1 MVQRPGQAL
10 RRPAWLHCIHA
21 ALLIFGLTWLL
32 QTSTWA
38 QGTSSG
44 PPASDEPQLLEAVN
58 QAQQQ
63 HGELSAEHFNALEAL
78 QDFYYF
84 HQHVQRWAQTQQKLL
99 DLRIRAYGPD
109 HLFVARAWMNLGAAH
124 MSNRDPVAAL
134 PALQRGLA
142 IREQRLGPEHV
153 DVAFALTNLG
163 GALRQLGRL
172 DEARRVLERAL
183 TMREKLLGPQHL
195 FVSWTL
201 SFLGQVYLD
210 AGDAA
215 AALRLFQR
223 ELAVRQAQPE
233 ATRHGSLDRLIAESL
248 SNVASAQ
255 RALGDIDAAQQTLA
269 QDLRLAER
277 NDGDAG
283 PTLRHALNDSG
294 LLALHRGEYA
304 KARLML
310 QRSLDMARQL
320 YGPVH
325 RNVAHQL
332 SSLGL
337 LHHRV
342 GDAAQAQA
350 LQAQALA
357 IEEASLGP
365 SHPLVALR
373 QQRLAAALADLGRFA
388 EAQSLLVRA
397 CETLAGSRPL
407 AHPEQAECA
416 LGTARVARLA
426 GAAPVA
432 QDQWARAAKVL
443 DALPGN
449 EPVLRAA
456 LALEHAQQALAAGQ
470 AEAARTQATR
480 ALPLALQGRSPD
492 QEALALELLAAASE
506 RLGQPGAALFWRQ
519 QSVNHIQSLRPGASQ
534 APADFQRQFLASRR
548 ASYVTLAERLA
559 AVGRVA
565 EAQTVVAM
573 LKEDEL
579 HEYLQ
584 LEQPAD
590 PRSTRLIST
599 QVADRAAEADLQRLR
614 LRLTEQGRRQ
624 LAAHIRQ
631 RLGEPQSST
640 GERHDAESSWAD
652 AQADWQAWV
661 QRLAVA
667 LPSPAPAG
675 ATAQPDPALRQTL
688 ATLSRPGAAAALLHY
703 VVTDEGLLI
712 LLSTA
717 QRQHVLRVSLAPG
730 QLNHDVAALRRAIQ
744 QREPVLAQAQA
755 LHRLLLA
762 PVTPWLR
769 RAGVRT
775 LLLSLD
781 GSLRY
786 LPFGAL
792 HDGRRYVAQ
801 DHALVLFNP
810 AAAAQVA
817 RAPSPKWSLTALG
830 ATRGEGE
837 LQPLPAVA
845 LELQRLRSGPLAAA
859 VYQDE
864 RFTRGRLLAALEG
877 ADPVLHVASH
887 FSFRPGALA
896 ESTLLL
902 GDGSRMTMKELRSS
916 GLSLAGIELLTLS
929 ACDTALGG
937 GLDHNGAEVESF
949 AAITQRQGAQ
959 AVLATLWPVADG
971 STAEFMALLY
981 GSSSLRQRLPKAE
994 ALQRAQQAF
1003 IERRVRVPGSDAGE
1017 DPAHPFYW
1025 AAYVLM
1031 GNPR

>member
-1 MVQRPGQAL
+1 LHSPVLL
-10 RRPAWLHCIHA
+10 RCIQA
-21 ALLIFGLTWLL
+21 ALLALGLMALL
-32 QTSTWA
+32 LAPAWAQTSN
-38 QGTSSG
+38 SG
-44 PPASDEPQLLEAVN
+44 LPVSDEPRLLQAVS

-78 QDFYYF
+78 QDFFYF
-84 HQHVQRWAQTQQKLL
+84 HQHVQRWVQAQQKLL

-172 DEARRVLERAL
+172 DEARRALERAL
-183 TMREKLLGPQHL
+183 TMRERLLGPQHL

-201 SFLGQVYLD
+201 SFLGQVHLD
-210 AGDAA
+210 AGDPA

-233 ATRHGSLDRLIAESL
+233 ATRHGSLNRLIAESL

-255 RALGDIDAAQQTLA
+255 RALGDIDAAQETLEM
-269 QDLRLAER
+269 DMRLSER

-283 PTLRHALNDSG
+283 PTLRLALNDSG

-310 QRSLDMARQL
+310 QSSLDMARQL
-320 YGPVH
+320 YGPAH

-342 GDAAQAQA
+342 GDVAQAQA
-350 LQAQALA
+350 LQAQALT
-357 IEEASLGP
+357 IDEASLGP
-365 SHPLVALR
+365 THPQVALR
-373 QQRLAAALADLGRFA
+373 QQRLAAALADLSRFA
-388 EAQSLLVRA
+388 EAQVLLMRA
-397 CETLAGSRPL
+397 CESLTSSRPL
-407 AHPEQAECA
+407 AHPEQAQCA
-416 LGTARVARLA
+416 LETARVARLA
-426 GAAPVA
+426 GAVKVA
-432 QDQWARAAKVL
+432 QDQLNRATAVL
-443 DALPGN
+443 NALPGN

-456 LALEHAQQALAAGQ
+456 LALEHAQQALAAGL
-470 AEAARTQATR
+470 AGTARTQAAH

-492 QEALALELLAAASE
+492 QEALALELLAATSE
-506 RLGQPGAALFWRQ
+506 SLGQAGAALFWRQ

-534 APADFQRQFLASRR
+534 APLDFQRQFLASRR

-559 AVGRVA
+559 AAGRVA

-584 LEQPAD
+584 HEQAAD
-590 PRSTRLIST
+590 PRSTRLSST
-599 QVADRAAEADLQRLR
+599 QAAERAAEAELQRLR
-614 LRLTEQGRRQ
+614 LRLVEQSRRQ
-624 LAAHIRQ
+624 LTAHIRQ
-631 RLGEPQSST
+631 RLGEAQNLAS
-640 GERHDAESSWAD
+640 EQNDAELAWAD

-661 QRLAVA
+661 KRLAIV

-675 ATAQPDPALRQTL
+675 AMAQPDPALRQL
-688 ATLSRPGAAAALLHY
+688 LKTLSRPGAAAALLHY
-703 VVTDEGLLI
+703 VVTEEGLLI

-717 QRQHVLRVSLAPG
+717 QHQRVLRVPLAPG

-744 QREPVLAQAQA
+744 HREPVLAQAQA

-762 PVTPWLR
+762 PVSPWLR

-792 HDGRRYVAQ
+792 HDGRRYLAQ
-801 DHALVLFNP
+801 EHALVLFNP
-810 AAAAQVA
+810 AAGAHVA
-817 RAPSPKWSLTALG
+817 RAPSSRWSLTALG
-830 ATRGEGE
+830 ATRGDGE

-845 LELQRLRSGPLAAA
+845 LELQRLRSGPLPAA

-902 GDGSRMTMKELRSS
+902 GDGGRMTMKELRGS
-916 GLSLAGIELLTLS
+916 GLSLSGIELLTLS

-959 AVLATLWPVADG
+959 AVLATLWPVSDG
-971 STAEFMALLY
+971 STADFMARFY
-981 GSSSLRQRLPKAE
+981 TAATAPRLPKAQ

-1003 IERRVRVPGSDAGE
+1003 IERRVRVTGSDAGE

>member
-1 MVQRPGQAL
+1 
-10 RRPAWLHCIHA
+10 
-21 ALLIFGLTWLL
+21 
-32 QTSTWA
+32 
-38 QGTSSG
+38 
-44 PPASDEPQLLEAVN
+44 
-58 QAQQQ
+58 
-63 HGELSAEHFNALEAL
+63 
-78 QDFYYF
+78 
-84 HQHVQRWAQTQQKLL
+84 VQRWAQTQQKLL

-195 FVSWTL
+195 IVSWTL

-548 ASYVTLAERLA
+548 ASYVTLAERLRPSGA
-559 AVGRVA
+559 WP
-565 EAQTVVAM
+565 AQTVVAM

-579 HEYLQ
+579 QDYLQ

-599 QVADRAAEADLQRLR
+599 QVAERAAEADLQRCACVR
-614 LRLTEQGRRQ
+614 PSRGVVSWRRTFANASVRPQAPPAPARCRVFVGRRPGR
-624 LAAHIRQ
+624 LAG
-631 RLGEPQSST
+631 L
-640 GERHDAESSWAD
+640 
-652 AQADWQAWV
+652 V

-667 LPSPAPAG
+667 LPSPRQPHG
-675 ATAQPDPALRQTL
+675 QPDPALRQTL

-981 GSSSLRQRLPKAE
+981 GSSRLRQRLPRPN
-994 ALQRAQQAF
+994 LQRAQQAF